1 MLKPRRAFE
10 FPSSWNCVAIEQRT
24 QIFANEQI
32 FEIKYKINLSINVSE
47 PDLNPSTNFGF
58 GLNLFPVKR
67 PQICLSF
74 KCFSRSSYSTFSVIL
89 SFPLQF
95 WQKLVNIS
103 PIALPDLTV
112 IYIFAIIFQQ
122 IHILLYHCMIIVT
135 SYMFS
140 SRCIRSIVFIEIHCE
155 YVTFDR
161 CTGCLHSHKKITWRS
176 APVFGTCLTSLPLL
190 DAFGQKNRR
199 MLAGIVCEFPRFWKW
214 KCEGIAK
221 TKEDICHIST
231 MSCYRETKGRTNFF
245 TIF

>member
-10 FPSSWNCVAIEQRT
+10 FPSLWNCVAIEQRT

-58 GLNLFPVKR
+58 GQNLFPVKR

-95 WQKLVNIS
+95 WQKLDNIS

-140 SRCIRSIVFIEIHCE
+140 SRCIFHWNTLWICYIWSMDWVVCTLTKRSLGEALLFLE
-155 YVTFDR
+155 
-161 CTGCLHSHKKITWRS
+161 
-176 APVFGTCLTSLPLL
+176 PV
-190 DAFGQKNRR
+190 
-199 MLAGIVCEFPRFWKW
+199 
-214 KCEGIAK
+214 
-221 TKEDICHIST
+221 
-231 MSCYRETKGRTNFF
+231 
-245 TIF
+245 

>member
-58 GLNLFPVKR
+58 GQNLFPVKR

-95 WQKLVNIS
+95 WQKLDNIS

-161 CTGCLHSHKKITWRS
+161 CTGLFALLQKDHLAKRS
-176 APVFGTCLTSLPLL
+176 CFWNLFNLSSSARCIW
-190 DAFGQKNRR
+190 AEKQKNACRNC
-199 MLAGIVCEFPRFWKW
+199 LW
-214 KCEGIAK
+214 
-221 TKEDICHIST
+221 ISALLE
-231 MSCYRETKGRTNFF
+231 MEMWRNCKNKRGHLSHLNHELL
-245 TIF
+245 